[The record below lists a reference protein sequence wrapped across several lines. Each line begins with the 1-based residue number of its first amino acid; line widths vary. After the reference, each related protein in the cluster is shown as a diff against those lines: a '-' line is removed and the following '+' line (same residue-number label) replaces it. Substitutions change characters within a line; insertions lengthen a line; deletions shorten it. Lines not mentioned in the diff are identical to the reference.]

1 MLALEAMIIALLGVS
16 KSGLFNYGDLKEAV
30 KETNHHLPGL
40 CDRGMS
46 LDRWAG
52 WVAGRI
58 LVVMAHLRRIKN
70 SKVRM
75 RQAQAT
81 LAEQE
86 KEQLEKLAGK
96 VQDLPYKGTSTSTLA
111 TDPSSGAESAM
122 GLDFEAL
129 ACSPVPAKK
138 VKSPMAFS

>member
-1 MLALEAMIIALLGVS
+1 MIIALLGVS
-16 KSGLFNYGDLKEAV
+16 KSGLFNYVDLKEAA
-30 KETNHHLPGL
+30 KETNHNLPGL
-40 CDRGMS
+40 CDREMS

-81 LAEQE
+81 LTEQE
-86 KEQLEKLAGK
+86 AARK
-96 VQDLPYKGTSTSTLA
+96 
-111 TDPSSGAESAM
+111 
-122 GLDFEAL
+122 
-129 ACSPVPAKK
+129 ACR
-138 VKSPMAFS
+138 